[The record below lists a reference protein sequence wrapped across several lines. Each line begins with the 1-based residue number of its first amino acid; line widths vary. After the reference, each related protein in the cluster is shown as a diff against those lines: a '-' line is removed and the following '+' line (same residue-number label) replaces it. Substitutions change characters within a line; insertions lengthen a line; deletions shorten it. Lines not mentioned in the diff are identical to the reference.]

1 MDNYHKNI
9 RVRFA
14 PSPTG
19 PLHMGGVRTALYNY
33 LFARRHGGRFIIR
46 IEDTDTQRYVPGA
59 EQYILE
65 ALRWCGIE
73 IDEGVGAAAPGPH
86 APYRQSERRDIYI
99 RYARQL
105 VDNGWA
111 YYAFDTA
118 ESLDA
123 LRAEAEATGG
133 KFSYDHTVREGLETS
148 LRLSAEEVAARLARG
163 DQHVIRFRIPAGEQ
177 VVMNDLIRG
186 EVTIATD
193 TLDDKVLWKSSD
205 GLPTYHLAN
214 IVDDHLME
222 ISHVIRGEEWL
233 PSLPLHYLLYR
244 AFGWSDSQ
252 PLFAHLPLLLK
263 PTGQGKLSKRDGD
276 KMGFPVFP
284 LRWSSPEGEVS
295 MGYREEGYFP
305 EAFVNMLALLGWN
318 PGTEQEIFSME
329 ELVALFS
336 LDRVSKS
343 GARFQPEKA
352 RWFNHEYML
361 RKSDAELADAFIPI
375 LLDKGVAPE
384 RAVTERIVGLVKE
397 RATFVGD
404 LWELSSYFFCAPSR
418 YDEKAVGKFWKGD
431 NPARIAALR
440 EVLAATDNWTAA
452 NLETVIHSWIESG
465 EHPMGQVMNS
475 LRLAIVG
482 ASMGPDLAEICEIIG
497 KPATLARIDNAIK
510 ELSAIVL

>member
-1 MDNYHKNI
+1 MKREI

-33 LFARRHGGRFIIR
+33 LFARRHGGKFIIR
-46 IEDTDTQRYVPGA
+46 IEDTDSARFVPGA
-59 EQYILE
+59 EQYILDS
-65 ALRWCGIE
+65 LRWCGIK
-73 IDEGVGAAAPGPH
+73 IDEGIGAGDGVSVASQGSH
-86 APYRQSERRDIYI
+86 APYRQSERRDIYLK
-99 RYARQL
+99 YARQL
-105 VDNGWA
+105 VESGWA

-123 LRAEAEATGG
+123 LRAGAEAAGG

-148 LRLSAEEVAARLARG
+148 LRLSADEVAARIDRG
-163 DQHVIRFRIPAGEQ
+163 DQYVIRFRIPAGEE

-244 AFGWSDSQ
+244 AFGWTESQ

-276 KMGFPVFP
+276 KLGFPVFP
-284 LRWSSPEGEVS
+284 MRWISPEGEIS
-295 MGYREEGYFP
+295 AGYREEGYFP

-361 RKSDAELADAFIPI
+361 RKSNAELTDAFVPI
-375 LLDKGVAPE
+375 LLDKGIAWE
-384 RAVTERIVGLVKE
+384 RAKLERVVGLVKE

-404 LWELSSYFFCAPSR
+404 LWELSSYFFVAPVR
-418 YDEKAVGKFWKGD
+418 YDEKASAKFWKGE
-431 NPARIAALR
+431 NPARVATLR
-440 EVLAATDNWTAA
+440 EVLAATGDWTAA
-452 NLETVIHSWIESG
+452 HLEAVIHGWVEEG
-465 EHPMGQVMNS
+465 GHPMGQVMNS

-482 ASMGPDLAEICEIIG
+482 ASMGPGIAEICEIIG
-497 KPATLARIDNAIK
+497 KAETLFRIDQAIK
-510 ELSAIVL
+510 ILKI